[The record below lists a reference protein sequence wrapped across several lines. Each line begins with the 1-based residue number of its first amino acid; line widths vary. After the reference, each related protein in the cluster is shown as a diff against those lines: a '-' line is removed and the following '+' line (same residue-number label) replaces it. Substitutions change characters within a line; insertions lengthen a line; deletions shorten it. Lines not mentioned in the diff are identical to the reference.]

1 MAALEPN
8 WIALILFMSAWTVIC
23 LAFLTLAG
31 MVPLRS
37 RPQAARGGAGVV
49 LVMGNLALLV
59 LLAGA
64 AIGYAALTIRWSS
77 LIIAGGLIM
86 LFSPALFQVWPKAW
100 RDSRPGLS
108 LLIIVQVC
116 ALAALA
122 AASRS
127 A

>member
-37 RPQAARGGAGVV
+37 RPQAASGGAGLV
-49 LVMGNLALLV
+49 LVVGNFVLLV

-64 AIGYAALTIRWSS
+64 AVIYAAVTIRWSS
-77 LIIAGGLIM
+77 LVIAGGLVI
-86 LFSPALFQVWPKAW
+86 LFAPAIFQGWPKAW

-108 LLIIVQVC
+108 LLIFVQVC
-116 ALAALA
+116 ALAALF

>member
-1 MAALEPN
+1 
-8 WIALILFMSAWTVIC
+8 MSAWTVIC

-37 RPQAARGGAGVV
+37 RPQAACGGAGLV
-49 LVMGNLALLV
+49 LVVGNFVLLV

-64 AIGYAALTIRWSS
+64 AVIYAAVTIRWSS
-77 LIIAGGLIM
+77 VVIAGGLVI
-86 LFSPALFQVWPKAW
+86 LFAPAIFQGWPK

-108 LLIIVQVC
+108 LLIFVQVC
-116 ALAALA
+116 ALAALL